1 MMVHLPPVK
10 ELAPSHQQ
18 EDQDPNQDQDQ
29 QDQDQDQG
37 DGDGAEAVGAGAGR
51 WALGPRGGFR
61 AGGIGFDGPG
71 GRGFGAHMRAGRGYP
86 TRCFECGRGWRVQ
99 YVDGRQ
105 YETEVMGGGIEGPW
119 AMAGSDG
126 PGRGTIRA
134 VRDYPAW
141 GYEGPI
147 GPGRRGRRAR
157 GSGEEEDL
165 EEDMERGEGRGEG
178 RGERPAQ
185 DP

>member
-99 YVDGRQ
+99 YVD
-105 YETEVMGGGIEGPW
+105 ETEVMGGGIEGPW

-134 VRDYPAW
+134 VR
-141 GYEGPI
+141 GYE